1 MRNIFTF
8 LSLLVFFISSAQDGS
23 LDVFN
28 YGTGGKE
35 VTFATNGTNSSPLP
49 VLNQPQKIFILGSGK
64 ILHCY
69 TVDNSGDNNFGM
81 VRYNS
86 DGSVDGTF
94 GTNGYVMTDFGGDDQ
109 AFALTVAA
117 SGQIILVG
125 KSSTSMAIAVYTS
138 GGVLDAT
145 FDGDGKK
152 TLAIGTDAV
161 ANAVVE
167 SGGVITV
174 AGTANTG
181 SHYDFA
187 LARLSITGTLDA
199 AFDGNSGSGNGIVT
213 TSINGVSDVIN
224 AIALQSDG
232 KIVVAGGSVNGT
244 INQFALARYN
254 NTDGVLDTGF
264 DGDGIVTTTVTA
276 IANSDDEA
284 NGVAIDN
291 STGKIVAVGSS
302 KIATNNYDFAVV
314 RYSSSGALDASF
326 DSDGKLT
333 KAIGSGN
340 DIAYDVIIQSNGK
353 ILVAGTTLA
362 AGPTNDFAI
371 TRLNT
376 GGTTDNT
383 FGETSAGL
391 TTIDFTGAS
400 DDYGYDIASGT
411 NYIMFGGVSG
421 TGLGTAR
428 LINTSTVLPV
438 HLITFTAGKLS
449 KSVMLNW
456 ESANEQTVQ
465 TYEIERSTDA
475 IHFAKIGSLSAT
487 GNTNYLKDY
496 SFEDI
501 QPLPVSFYRLR
512 IINTNN
518 SVEYSK
524 IVVVKFEN
532 SSLLQAFPNPVKN
545 NLNVQITQPKGAI
558 QLRLFDISGRL
569 VKAYELES
577 NGSTLS
583 STIDLSSI
591 QRGIYFLR
599 ANNQVVK
606 LLKE

>member
-1 MRNIFTF
+1 
-8 LSLLVFFISSAQDGS
+8 
-23 LDVFN
+23 
-28 YGTGGKE
+28 
-35 VTFATNGTNSSPLP
+35 
-49 VLNQPQKIFILGSGK
+49 
-64 ILHCY
+64 
-69 TVDNSGDNNFGM
+69 
-81 VRYNS
+81 
-86 DGSVDGTF
+86 
-94 GTNGYVMTDFGGDDQ
+94 
-109 AFALTVAA
+109 
-117 SGQIILVG
+117 
-125 KSSTSMAIAVYTS
+125 
-138 GGVLDAT
+138 
-145 FDGDGKK
+145 
-152 TLAIGTDAV
+152 
-161 ANAVVE
+161 
-167 SGGVITV
+167 
-174 AGTANTG
+174 
-181 SHYDFA
+181 
-187 LARLSITGTLDA
+187 
-199 AFDGNSGSGNGIVT
+199 
-213 TSINGVSDVIN
+213 
-224 AIALQSDG
+224 
-232 KIVVAGGSVNGT
+232 
-244 INQFALARYN
+244 
-254 NTDGVLDTGF
+254 
-264 DGDGIVTTTVTA
+264 
-276 IANSDDEA
+276 
-284 NGVAIDN
+284 
-291 STGKIVAVGSS
+291 
-302 KIATNNYDFAVV
+302 
-314 RYSSSGALDASF
+314 
-326 DSDGKLT
+326 
-333 KAIGSGN
+333 
-340 DIAYDVIIQSNGK
+340 
-353 ILVAGTTLA
+353 
-362 AGPTNDFAI
+362 
-371 TRLNT
+371 
-376 GGTTDNT
+376 
-383 FGETSAGL
+383 
-391 TTIDFTGAS
+391 
-400 DDYGYDIASGT
+400 
-411 NYIMFGGVSG
+411 VSG